1 MKTVRDLKDQAKEL
15 HDLVIELGRVRS
27 LRDPL
32 GDIGEDLSP
41 PQRHILFWLGIDHE
55 MPSSVLAQR
64 CGCSS
69 PSLSGLVD
77 RLEKMG
83 LVERARRD
91 DDRRV
96 VTVRL
101 TEQGRA
107 LHERIHKVI
116 EHKLESFLGFL
127 NERDRKSLLGIVR
140 RLVKSRTDAATTT
153 DLPDSL

>member
-32 GDIGEDLSP
+32 GEIGEDLSA
-41 PQRHILFWLGIDHE
+41 PQRHILFWLGIEHE

-77 RLEKMG
+77 RLEKLG

-101 TEQGRA
+101 TDKGRE

-116 EHKLESFLGFL
+116 EHKLESFLTFL
-127 NERDRKSLLGIVR
+127 NEHDRSSLLAIFR
-140 RLVKSRTDAATTT
+140 RFVKSRTEAILSADP
-153 DLPDSL
+153 PDSL